1 MSKVAWGVRCLFCVC
16 EVGLGLCGGSV
27 FWLFLRGMDGGEA
40 LMSFVCVGAMWER
53 VCKGDSNTPGNG
65 DS

>member
-1 MSKVAWGVRCLFCVC
+1 M
-16 EVGLGLCGGSV
+16 